1 MAVDTKKIV
10 GGAGLLVVS
19 SAILLGAGMTGGIPV
34 ALVVLAAFGMAAGAL
49 LLGTSEGG
57 RPV

>member
-1 MAVDTKKIV
+1 MAADTKRIV
-10 GGAGLLVVS
+10 GGVGLLVVS
-19 SAILLGAGMTGGIPV
+19 SAVLLGAGMTSGIPV
-34 ALVVLAAFGMAAGAL
+34 PLVVLAAFGMAAGAL

>member
-10 GGAGLLVVS
+10 GGAALLLVS
-19 SAILLGAGMTGGIPV
+19 SVILLGAGMSNGIPV
-34 ALVVLAAFGMAAGAL
+34 VLIVLAAFGMAAGAL